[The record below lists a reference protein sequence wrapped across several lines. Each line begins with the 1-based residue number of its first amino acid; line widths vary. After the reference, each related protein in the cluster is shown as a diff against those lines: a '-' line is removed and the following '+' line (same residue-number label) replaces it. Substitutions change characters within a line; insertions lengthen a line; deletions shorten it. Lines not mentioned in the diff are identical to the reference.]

1 MSSLFLQL
9 TGIFYLVSV
18 FFVAR
23 IFKLKFKKF
32 KTILIFI
39 IGILYTEIILL
50 SIFKYLEPKY
60 FLPLILFHMYL
71 IVKNKSY
78 INPSINFNFLNL
90 NISLIY
96 GLCTYLL
103 SLSSY
108 NQDDYLSIYLPRTL
122 LWIKEKTVF
131 INYDLSPIYQ
141 HILNYPITGHIDIF
155 LFKFFNFPY
164 FINVIIFLF
173 VINEIYLSFIKNLD
187 LNENDTV
194 LFKIFIFFCP
204 IIFFS
209 FLNFLHEVLFTYFV
223 INSLLTLLNCYRQKS
238 FDDYSLVIIYAIF
251 AVGTRISG
259 IYLLI
264 TIFLFSLSKFK
275 EFNFIKYVFRAKYF
289 LSLTGLFI
297 TVNMINY
304 IWNLL
309 NSVETFKVE
318 YITRHLPIGQGGGLS
333 VIDLFINIK
342 NSILLVSIN
351 SLIADLPFIFFL
363 DKDFINYTSITNLN
377 IIKLSNTLTK
387 YNIFENAHHART
399 IGPYIFF
406 SILLLTLKFKFKN
419 KNVNN
424 ALFISVLYFL
434 LISIRPYNDSNIRY
448 TFPILLF
455 YFGVLYFSTN
465 MKFLKNL
472 KIKTLLIILLNI
484 TIIQGMTLSTRLFET
499 PIPYLELENETK
511 LSETRGFHF
520 HGERRNIYD
529 STLKLINTSNLNII
543 FSMDSKYPL
552 GLIEN
557 FNNIKFI
564 TFDNLPLCIDRL
576 FFNSLSFNFNS
587 NSNLLIVDKKINIC
601 DNNDIIYI
609 ENDNFKEKFNPNYI
623 YILDLSEK

>member
-1 MSSLFLQL
+1 MSALLLQI

-23 IFKLKFKKF
+23 IFVLKLKNF

-39 IGILYTEIILL
+39 TAILYTEIILL
-50 SIFKYLEPKY
+50 SLFKYLEPKY
-60 FLPLILFHMYL
+60 FLLLTLFHIYL
-71 IVKNKSY
+71 TVKNKSY
-78 INPSINFNFLNL
+78 INLSINFNFLNL
-90 NISLIY
+90 NILLTY

-103 SLSSY
+103 SLSRY
-108 NQDDYLSIYLPRTL
+108 NQDDYLSIYLPRAL

-164 FINVIIFLF
+164 FINLIIFLF
-173 VINEIYLSFIKNLD
+173 VINEIYLSFVKNLN
-187 LNENDTV
+187 LNENDTL

-209 FLNFLHEVLFTYFV
+209 FLNFLHEVLFAYFV
-223 INSLLTLLNCYRQKS
+223 INSLITLMNCYRLKR
-238 FDDYSLVIIYAIF
+238 FDDYYIVLIYAIF

-264 TIFLFSLSKFK
+264 TIFIFSLSKFK
-275 EFNFIKYVFRAKYF
+275 EFNFIKYIFRTKYF

-297 TVNMINY
+297 SVNLINY
-304 IWNLL
+304 IWNFL
-309 NSVETFKVE
+309 NSIETFKLE

-333 VIDLFINIK
+333 FIDLFINIK

-363 DKDFINYTSITNLN
+363 NKEFINYTSITNLN
-377 IIKLSNTLTK
+377 VIKLSNTLTK

-406 SILLLTLKFKFKN
+406 SILLLTFKLKFKN

-434 LISIRPYNDSNIRY
+434 LISVRPYNDSNIRY

-465 MKFLKNL
+465 MSFLKNL
-472 KIKTLLIILLNI
+472 RIKTLLIILLNI
-484 TIIQGMTLSTRLFET
+484 SIIQGMGLSTRLFET
-499 PIPYLELENETK
+499 PIPNLEIENETK

-529 STLKLINTSNLNII
+529 STLKFINNLNPNII

-552 GLIEN
+552 GLIQK
-557 FNNIKFI
+557 FNEIEFV
-564 TFDNLPLCIDRL
+564 TFDNLPKCIDKM
-576 FFNSLSFNFNS
+576 FFNRF
-587 NSNLLIVDKKINIC
+587 NSNLLILDKKINIC

-609 ENDNFKEKFNPNYI
+609 ENGNFEEKFNPNNI
-623 YILDLSEK
+623 YILDISEK